1 MIIEDNLK
9 KSGVS
14 FSVTIL
20 DKKSEELIYYYY
32 PGMEKTSQDISG
44 FEKAVGEEFS
54 SEDETRIRDEF
65 STFNRIMNGVL
76 ERFNFAVEN
85 CKSDDDFMT
94 EYVCRKLHELNC

>member
-1 MIIEDNLK
+1 MLK
-9 KSGVS
+9 TGGLLYIHDVVFHFDPQEYVS
-14 FSVTIL
+14 RIDSW
-20 DKKSEELIYYYY
+20 
-32 PGMEKTSQDISG
+32 ISG
-44 FEKAVGEEFS
+44 FEKAVGEEFR